1 MSWYF
6 RSGKLESPT
15 NSWPA
20 VSGSHGKG
28 VLPKGEYK
36 IGKVTT
42 VVANPP
48 STDKKGFAWECPIM
62 PTFSIPK
69 NGLGIHPEAN
79 VAEMIG
85 GIGLTN
91 EDTMPTYNAL
101 KNANGETLMVE

>member
-28 VLPKGEYK
+28 VLSKGEYK

-42 VVANPP
+42 VVANP

-62 PTFSIPK
+62 PTFATPR
-69 NGLGIHPEAN
+69 NGLGIHPDGKTQGTA
-79 VAEMIG
+79 G
-85 GIGLTN
+85 CIGLTN

-101 KNANGETLMVE
+101 KNAQGETLMVE